1 MAGIG
6 FSGFHSTR
14 ITNSENYSMYKS
26 RCLAARKLVGITV
39 TREARDGFIVLNAR
53 IALG

>member
-1 MAGIG
+1 
-6 FSGFHSTR
+6 
-14 ITNSENYSMYKS
+14 MYNS
-26 RCLAARKLVGITV
+26 RCLAAGIVVGIIV